1 MIANRATQQVPE
13 DIVLNKIVTEYLP
26 QRGRAPAS

>member
-1 MIANRATQQVPE
+1 MTVYRATRQVPE